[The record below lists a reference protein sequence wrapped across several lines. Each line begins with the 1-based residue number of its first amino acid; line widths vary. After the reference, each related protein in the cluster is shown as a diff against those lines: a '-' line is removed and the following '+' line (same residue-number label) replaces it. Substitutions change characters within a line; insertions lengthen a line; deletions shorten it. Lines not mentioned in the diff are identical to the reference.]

1 MNHRVAALCHYLA
14 AESRAGSYVLIS
26 TVPSLAEAVP
36 RAKELGLIE
45 SAGDK
50 EMFDLYSVRL
60 TTPKGMDLANESLCV
75 CEEMS

>member
-14 AESRAGSYVLIS
+14 AESRSGSYTLIS

-36 RAKELGLIE
+36 RAKELGLVE
-45 SAGDK
+45 SAGEN
-50 EMFDLYSVRL
+50 EMFDRYSVRL
-60 TTPKGMDLANESLCV
+60 TPVKGRALANESLCV